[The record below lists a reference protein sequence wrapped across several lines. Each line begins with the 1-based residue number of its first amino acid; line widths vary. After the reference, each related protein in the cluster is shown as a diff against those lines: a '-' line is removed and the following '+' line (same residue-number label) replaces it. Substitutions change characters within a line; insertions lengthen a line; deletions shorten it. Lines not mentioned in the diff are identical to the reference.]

1 MIDAQATAAALTVML
16 LFALGAILL
25 LVLSLVLVRQDNDQ
39 LVDAVLAHNKDH
51 ADELEQRRQ
60 ARRDR
65 DARRAAATPPAEA
78 FYEPT
83 DEHPTL
89 ADLARTL
96 Q

>member
-51 ADELEQRRQ
+51 ADEL
-60 ARRDR
+60 D
-65 DARRAAATPPAEA
+65 
-78 FYEPT
+78 
-83 DEHPTL
+83 
-89 ADLARTL
+89 
-96 Q
+96 

>member
-60 ARRDR
+60 ARRER
-65 DARRAAATPPAEA
+65 DARRATTPANDDQAT
-78 FYEPT
+78 
-83 DEHPTL
+83 
-89 ADLARTL
+89 